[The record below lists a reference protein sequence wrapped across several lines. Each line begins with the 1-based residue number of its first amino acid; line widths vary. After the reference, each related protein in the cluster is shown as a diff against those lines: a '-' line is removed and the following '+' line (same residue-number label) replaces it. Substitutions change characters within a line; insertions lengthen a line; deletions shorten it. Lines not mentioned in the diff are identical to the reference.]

1 VCVFEESGLM
11 VLITFTRALV
21 FPLQLH
27 SFSAKCQP
35 RSGREERK
43 KVALNKTDV
52 SLLQQVSVC
61 VCVCVCVCV
70 EKL

>member
-1 VCVFEESGLM
+1 M

-35 RSGREERK
+35 RSGRGEK
-43 KVALNKTDV
+43 KSGFKQNRCV
-52 SLLQQVSVC
+52 STTAG
-61 VCVCVCVCV
+61 
-70 EKL
+70 